1 MLLNKPRML
10 FLLENG
16 VVRDNLILTNFLNN
30 TDPKESANDEF
41 HVAVANTGTVDPNV
55 KMDLIKMNQKEKLT
69 HGSDLDRSNDGIDQE
84 DLERQLMAN
93 KSLNTKNI

>member
-16 VVRDNLILTNFLNN
+16 ISRDNLIMTNFLNN
-30 TDPKESANDEF
+30 TDPKEDADDQLRT
-41 HVAVANTGTVDPNV
+41 AVANTGTIDPNV
-55 KMDLIKMNQKEKLT
+55 KMDLIRMNQKEKLT
-69 HGSDLDRSNDGIDQE
+69 HGSDLDRDQDGIDQE
-84 DLERQLMAN
+84 DLEHQLMAS